1 MAHQPSRVHRLHRR
15 SDFSFWL
22 WGVAIAIWWPG
33 HYAAQALRSEILSR
47 PANRCYPSWWW
58 SGRTLRLRPNGS
70 RRCDDVI
77 AGPQT
82 PTRSVGAVWNIV
94 WWVALLSR
102 TIDFFYLWS
111 FALYCRGR
119 TYIYQVTGLKFT
131 DWSIFCWILKIL
143 SLHCL
148 ILFNNRGVKWRRNK
162 REKV

>member
-22 WGVAIAIWWPG
+22 WGVAVAIWWPG

-58 SGRTLRLRPNGS
+58 SGRTLRLRTNGS

-77 AGPQT
+77 AGSQT

-102 TIDFFYLWS
+102 TIDFFYLC
-111 FALYCRGR
+111 L
-119 TYIYQVTGLKFT
+119 
-131 DWSIFCWILKIL
+131 
-143 SLHCL
+143 LHCTVEVVL
-148 ILFNNRGVKWRRNK
+148 IYIRSLDSSSLTEANFVEYWRYW
-162 REKV
+162 VSIAWFYLTTVA